1 MISNCYTNCSTGKK
15 GGGILAGSICYLL
28 LHYLETV
35 GTVLVVLLC
44 SVISLILVTERSF
57 LNSMRNGGDRIRGTV
72 REDAVRRRENAQ
84 IRRQEQEERNSRER
98 KPVVSGKRNDGSVRK
113 SADSVRKRKRMSRS

>member
-1 MISNCYTNCSTGKK
+1 M
-15 GGGILAGSICYLL
+15 

-57 LNSMRNGGDRIRGTV
+57 LNSMRNGGDRIRELS
-72 REDAVRRRENAQ
+72 REDAVRRREMHRSADRN
-84 IRRQEQEERNSRER
+84 RRNVIPRER